1 MVKDLIQCINVHRHF
16 HGAEKVSVLRGIDFS
31 VKKGDT
37 VSIEGASGSGKST
50 LLLILAGLDN
60 PNKGQLFLFGRIREE
75 IAALDMLRIRN
86 SLIGVVYQ
94 HHHLLPE
101 FSIVENVAMP
111 LLIRGLEKR
120 EAIKSARRALSRVNL
135 ADRHNHRPSQLSGGE
150 CQRAAI
156 ARALIIEPEL
166 ILADE
171 PTGNLD
177 SFNADVIS
185 KLLLELCEENGTA
198 IVVATHDMAMSAK
211 MNRRYTLSHGR
222 LAVKT

>member
-1 MVKDLIQCINVHRHF
+1 MVEDLIQCVGVHRHF
-16 HGAEKVSVLRGIDFS
+16 HGAEKVIVLSGIDFS

-37 VSIEGASGSGKST
+37 VAIEGASGSGKST
-50 LLLILAGLDN
+50 LLLLLAGLDN
-60 PNKGQLFLFGRIREE
+60 PTKGQLFLFGQIREE
-75 IAALDMLRIRN
+75 IAAWDMLRIRN
-86 SLIGVVYQ
+86 NLIGVVYQ

-120 EAIKSARRALSRVNL
+120 EAIKRAGDVLSRVNL
-135 ADRHNHRPSQLSGGE
+135 SARHNHMPAQLSGGE

-156 ARALIIEPEL
+156 ARALIIEPKL

-177 SFNADVIS
+177 SLNADIIS
-185 KLLLELCEENGTA
+185 NLLLELCEENGTA
-198 IVVATHDMAMSAK
+198 IVVATHDMTMSAK
-211 MNRRYTLSHGR
+211 MKIRYNLSQGR
-222 LAVKT
+222 LSVKA

>member
-50 LLLILAGLDN
+50 LLLLLAGLDN
-60 PNKGQLFLFGRIREE
+60 PNKGQLFLFGQIMEE

-111 LLIRGLEKR
+111 LLIRGVEKR
-120 EAIKSARRALSRVNL
+120 EAIKRAGVCSV
-135 ADRHNHRPSQLSGGE
+135 
-150 CQRAAI
+150 
-156 ARALIIEPEL
+156 ALIWL
-166 ILADE
+166 IDTIIGPPSFLV
-171 PTGNLD
+171 GN
-177 SFNADVIS
+177 V
-185 KLLLELCEENGTA
+185 K
-198 IVVATHDMAMSAK
+198 
-211 MNRRYTLSHGR
+211 GR
-222 LAVKT
+222 LLRVH

>member
-16 HGAEKVSVLRGIDFS
+16 DGAERVSVLRGIDFS

-50 LLLILAGLDN
+50 LLLLLAGLDN

-111 LLIRGLEKR
+111 LLIRGVQKR
-120 EAIKSARRALSRVNL
+120 EAIKSARRVLGRVNL

-156 ARALIIEPEL
+156 ARALIIEPKL

-185 KLLLELCEENGTA
+185 KLLLQLCEENGTA
-198 IVVATHDMAMSAK
+198 IVVATHDMEMSAK
-211 MNRRYTLSHGR
+211 MNRRYTLSHGK

>member
-1 MVKDLIQCINVHRHF
+1 MAEDLIQCVNVHRHF
-16 HGAEKVSVLRGIDFS
+16 HGVEKVSVLNGIDFS

-37 VSIEGASGSGKST
+37 VAIEGASGSGKST
-50 LLLILAGLDN
+50 LLLLLAGLDN
-60 PNKGQLFLFGRIREE
+60 PTKGQLFLFGQIREE
-75 IAALDMLRIRN
+75 IAASDMLRIRN
-86 SLIGVVYQ
+86 NLIGVVYQ

-120 EAIKSARRALSRVNL
+120 QAIKRAENVLNRVNL
-135 ADRHNHRPSQLSGGE
+135 AARYHHRSSQLSGGE

-156 ARALIIEPEL
+156 ARALIIEPKL

-177 SFNADVIS
+177 SLNASVIS
-185 KLLLELCEENGTA
+185 ELLLELCEEYGTA
-198 IVVATHDMAMSAK
+198 VVVATHDMAMSAK
-211 MNRRYTLSHGR
+211 MKIRYNLSQGR
-222 LAVKT
+222 

>member
-1 MVKDLIQCINVHRHF
+1 MVRDLIECVNVHRHF
-16 HGAEKVSVLRGIDFS
+16 DGAEKVSVLRGIDFS

-37 VSIEGASGSGKST
+37 VAIEGASGSGKST
-50 LLLILAGLDN
+50 LLLVLAGLDN
-60 PNKGQLFLFGRIREE
+60 PTKGKLFLFGQIREE
-75 IAALDMLRIRN
+75 IAARDMLRIRN

-111 LLIRGLEKR
+111 LLIRGVEKK
-120 EAIKSARRALSRVNL
+120 EAIKSARSVLGRVNL
-135 ADRHNHRPSQLSGGE
+135 ADRYNHRPSQLSGGE

-156 ARALIIEPEL
+156 ARALIIEPKL

-177 SFNADVIS
+177 SSNADVIS
-185 KLLLELCEENGTA
+185 KLLLGLCEENGTA
-198 IVVATHDMAMSAK
+198 IIVATHDMTMSAK
-211 MNRRYTLSHGR
+211 MKRRYTLSQGR
-222 LAVKT
+222 LAVKP

>member
-1 MVKDLIQCINVHRHF
+1 MAEDLIQCVNVHRHF
-16 HGAEKVSVLRGIDFS
+16 YGVEKVSVLNGIDLS

-37 VSIEGASGSGKST
+37 VAIEGASGSGKST
-50 LLLILAGLDN
+50 LLLLLAGLDN
-60 PNKGQLFLFGRIREE
+60 PTKGQLFLFGQIREE
-75 IAALDMLRIRN
+75 IAVSDMLRIRN
-86 SLIGVVYQ
+86 NLIGVVYQ

-120 EAIKSARRALSRVNL
+120 EAIKRAESVLNRVNL
-135 ADRHNHRPSQLSGGE
+135 AARHDHRSSQLSGGE

-156 ARALIIEPEL
+156 ARALIIEPKL

-177 SFNADVIS
+177 ALNASIIS
-185 KLLLELCEENGTA
+185 ELLLELCEENGTA
-198 IVVATHDMAMSAK
+198 VVVATHDRVMSAK
-211 MNRRYTLSHGR
+211 MKIRYNLSQGR
-222 LAVKT
+222 LAVKA

>member
-1 MVKDLIQCINVHRHF
+1 MVKDLIQCVNVHRHF
-16 HGAEKVSVLRGIDFS
+16 PGAEKVSVLRGIDFS

-50 LLLILAGLDN
+50 LLLLLAGLDN
-60 PNKGQLFLFGRIREE
+60 PNTGQLFLFGRIREE

-111 LLIRGLEKR
+111 LLIRGVEKR
-120 EAIKSARRALSRVNL
+120 KAIKSARRVLGRVNL
-135 ADRHNHRPSQLSGGE
+135 ADRRNHRPSQLSGGE

-156 ARALIIEPEL
+156 ARALIIEPKL

-185 KLLLELCEENGTA
+185 KLLLELCEENDTA

>member
-1 MVKDLIQCINVHRHF
+1 M
-16 HGAEKVSVLRGIDFS
+16 
-31 VKKGDT
+31 
-37 VSIEGASGSGKST
+37 
-50 LLLILAGLDN
+50 
-60 PNKGQLFLFGRIREE
+60 FGRIREE

-111 LLIRGLEKR
+111 LLIRGVEKR
-120 EAIKSARRALSRVNL
+120 EAIKSARRVLGRVNL
-135 ADRHNHRPSQLSGGE
+135 ADRRNHRPSQLSGGE

-156 ARALIIEPEL
+156 ARALIIEPKL

-185 KLLLELCEENGTA
+185 KLLLELCEENDTA

-222 LAVKT
+222 LVVKT

>member
-1 MVKDLIQCINVHRHF
+1 M
-16 HGAEKVSVLRGIDFS
+16 
-31 VKKGDT
+31 
-37 VSIEGASGSGKST
+37 
-50 LLLILAGLDN
+50 
-60 PNKGQLFLFGRIREE
+60 EE
-75 IAALDMLRIRN
+75 IAARDMLRIRN
-86 SLIGVVYQ
+86 RLIGVVYQ

-111 LLIRGLEKR
+111 LLIRGVEKR
-120 EAIKSARRALSRVNL
+120 EAIKSARSVLGRVNL
-135 ADRHNHRPSQLSGGE
+135 ANRYNHRPSQLSGGE

-156 ARALIIEPEL
+156 ARALIIAPKL

-177 SFNADVIS
+177 SFNADIIS
-185 KLLLELCEENGTA
+185 KLLLELCEESGTA